1 MVARRT
7 RADTTKLHRA
17 QRRLAQAAALLD
29 EVQCSEVQCLRV
41 CQCGLADLV
50 SRVKKLSLSSVLMAR
65 QTPQEEEQNDKE

>member
-41 CQCGLADLV
+41 CKCGLVTLAEQA
-50 SRVKKLSLSSVLMAR
+50 RRMAMSSVLAAR
-65 QTPQEEEQNDKE
+65 ETPQEEEKK